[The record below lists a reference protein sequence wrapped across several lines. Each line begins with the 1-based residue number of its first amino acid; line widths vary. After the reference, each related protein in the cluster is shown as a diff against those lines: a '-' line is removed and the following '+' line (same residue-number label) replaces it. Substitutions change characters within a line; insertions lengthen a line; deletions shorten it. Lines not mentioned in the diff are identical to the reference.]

1 MTRYPCAFIFSGKP
15 HTMQF
20 VQTNRSCFGP
30 WSAPLFGRETHIVT
44 VLLLDLGNT
53 ALKWTT
59 LDKPE
64 EPQTYVHGGHGT
76 PPDELLRTLSALK
89 PTRVVGCMVSS
100 EMLALSLTKFFNA
113 HGIPWEWL
121 HSEPVFRGNFE
132 LTNGYENC
140 RQLGSDRWFAAI
152 GAASLYPGQSL
163 LVVHM
168 GTATTVDSVV
178 SENGRLVFCGGRIL
192 PGPAMMY
199 ESLVKGTRCRP
210 NGIGAV
216 EPFPKN
222 TDSAI
227 STGILEA
234 HLGVIEHAMAAM
246 QDKGSDVKIV
256 FAGGA
261 APLLAPYIRARFPQA
276 VLKHN
281 LVLRGL
287 AQQASQQGLTA

>member
-1 MTRYPCAFIFSGKP
+1 MCTEDTERLRMNCCVPG
-15 HTMQF
+15 Q
-20 VQTNRSCFGP
+20 RSNQP
-30 WSAPLFGRETHIVT
+30 VWSAAWFQAKCLRSHLRSFLT
-44 VLLLDLGNT
+44 LT
-53 ALKWTT
+53 AF
-59 LDKPE
+59 P
-64 EPQTYVHGGHGT
+64 GSG
-76 PPDELLRTLSALK
+76 
-89 PTRVVGCMVSS
+89 
-100 EMLALSLTKFFNA
+100 F
-113 HGIPWEWL
+113 I
-121 HSEPVFRGNFE
+121 PVFRGNFE

-152 GAASLYPGQSL
+152 GAASLYPGQPL

-234 HLGVIEHAMAAM
+234 HLGVIEHARAAM